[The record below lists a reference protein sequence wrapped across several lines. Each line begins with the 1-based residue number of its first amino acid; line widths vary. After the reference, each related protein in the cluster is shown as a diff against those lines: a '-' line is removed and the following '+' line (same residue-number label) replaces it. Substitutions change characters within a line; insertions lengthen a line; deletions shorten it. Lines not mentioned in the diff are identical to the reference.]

1 MTTDPVDPH
10 GPVFVSYRQSDGT
23 EYAVALAWL
32 LRAAGVRVWHDQTD
46 LPPGDTDSRLK
57 EALADGLSGGVLVVT
72 PEIEHS
78 AVVRNIEL
86 PQLLDLESDPRFV
99 MTVANAVHGSNGQLD
114 YRAPDKLLQKPP
126 GTIGRIEQRSGDT
139 SEGRL
144 AIVRSVLLHRLR
156 YQARAR
162 SGDERSLHLSL
173 QTRGRPNS
181 SETDP
186 ADLRVRLRPAT
197 AGRLPN
203 VDGLHDLQATLPL
216 LHEAIASRGATSL
229 RITGGAHLSVA
240 LAVGSALPTTLI
252 GDVTVEGTDGNSWRT
267 TTVSAPATGS
277 GSLQLV
283 GHGAKPLGPATA
295 RKSVAAYV
303 DLLPDRSDDA
313 YTRFLNEHAAFD
325 AWQHLRPTH
334 DGPLVAAE
342 AGPLILETASRLR
355 KLSQDNGNAELHL
368 LLRVPFPVAVLLGR
382 LLNTQR
388 VIAYEWAPADDADTD
403 GRPRYFPSLEI
414 AASDASGPILDV
426 RLPSN

>member
-1 MTTDPVDPH
+1 
-10 GPVFVSYRQSDGT
+10 
-23 EYAVALAWL
+23 
-32 LRAAGVRVWHDQTD
+32 
-46 LPPGDTDSRLK
+46 
-57 EALADGLSGGVLVVT
+57 
-72 PEIEHS
+72 
-78 AVVRNIEL
+78 
-86 PQLLDLESDPRFV
+86 
-99 MTVANAVHGSNGQLD
+99 
-114 YRAPDKLLQKPP
+114 
-126 GTIGRIEQRSGDT
+126 
-139 SEGRL
+139 
-144 AIVRSVLLHRLR
+144 
-156 YQARAR
+156 
-162 SGDERSLHLSL
+162 
-173 QTRGRPNS
+173 
-181 SETDP
+181 
-186 ADLRVRLRPAT
+186 VRLRPAT

-216 LHEAIASRGATSL
+216 LPEAIASRGATSL

-240 LAVGSALPTTLI
+240 LAVGSALPATLI
-252 GDVTVEGTDGNSWRT
+252 GDVTVEGTDGDSWRT

-283 GHGAKPLGPATA
+283 GHGANPLGPATA

-355 KLSQDNGNAELHL
+355 KLSQDNGNAEVHL

-382 LLNTQR
+382 LLNTLR
-388 VIAYEWAPADDADTD
+388 VVAYEWTPADDADTD
-403 GRPRYFPSLEI
+403 GRPRYFPSLVI
-414 AASDASGPILDV
+414 AASDASGPILHV